1 LEPQLQPQSRLVSID
16 LVRVF
21 AMAPMVQGHTLD
33 VLLTPQ
39 VQSAPW
45 YNFWLFC
52 RGFTA
57 PTFMMLAGFSF
68 ALATIRKFDN
78 HIQPGTTV
86 IKRLRKFAFFVL
98 LGYSMRFPVHSV
110 RDMKWITPDGWR
122 AFSQIDVLQT
132 IGFTLLVLQLLVL
145 TLKNKRAFAGI
156 TFTLAMMIGFGAP
169 FAWNSTTVN
178 SLPLALRSAMV
189 GTAGSPFPLMPWSAY
204 IFLGAAL
211 GAVYVSMKAT
221 PRALAYAVPFGML
234 MILAGVQLESVA
246 HRVLSET
253 NFWPTTPHLFVTR
266 VGFVVTLIGLASM
279 VEHWVPVK
287 AATLRSLAEES
298 LLVYFFHV
306 ALLYGS
312 MWNLGV
318 KHYVGGTMG
327 FAHAYLFVIAL
338 VSSML
343 MLAYYWNRAKK
354 SHPWRS
360 MAFRAAIFAVAAI
373 SVA

>member
-1 LEPQLQPQSRLVSID
+1 LDPQLQPQSRLVSID

-21 AMAPMVQGHTLD
+21 AMALMVQGHTLD

-68 ALATIRKFDN
+68 ALATVRKFDN
-78 HIQPGTTV
+78 HIQFGSTV
-86 IKRLRKFAFFVL
+86 LKRLRKFAFFVL

-110 RDMKWITPDGWR
+110 RDMKWITPEGWM

-132 IGFTLLVLQLLVL
+132 IGFTLIVLQLLVL
-145 TLKNKRAFAGI
+145 ALKNKRAFAGL
-156 TFTLAMMIGFGAP
+156 TFALALLIGFGAP
-169 FAWNSTTVN
+169 FAWNSTTLN
-178 SLPLALRSAMV
+178 SLPLALRSALV

-211 GAVYVSMKAT
+211 GTVYVMLEAT
-221 PRALAYAVPFGML
+221 PRALRYAIPFGIL
-234 MILAGVQLESVA
+234 MMAAGVRLESVA
-246 HRVLSET
+246 HRLLSEN
-253 NFWPTTPHLFVTR
+253 NFWPTTPHLFITR

-279 VEHWVPVK
+279 VEQWIPIAPTK
-287 AATLRSLAEES
+287 IRSLAEES

-327 FAHAYLFVIAL
+327 FAHAYLFVIAMI
-338 VSSML
+338 SSML
-343 MLAYYWNRAKK
+343 MMAYYWNGAKK
-354 SHPWRS
+354 SHPWQS